1 LGNNKKKVAFIPLLL
16 LKQFTSTFKNSI
28 SMKKINIF
36 YCVVTMLSI
45 WITFTQCDKTPPENP
60 AFEPYAETSLDA
72 NAGNWKTY
80 LTIDSTKTTVP
91 TPDVAGSA
99 AYLTELDHLRSKMAA
114 ATSEEKELAVWWGG
128 NGVLRWH
135 EIARE
140 LAANYNVPPN
150 YVFDTTGTAVYPAL
164 VFDPANPDA
173 YPRVPFTNPPVAS
186 RMLALL
192 AVAQYDALVACWHRK
207 FQHNRLAPYKN
218 ATDIQPLIPANDLP
232 SYPSEDAVV
241 AAASREI
248 LKFIFPREVANVIA
262 KAEEHKNS
270 RLWAG
275 ANVQSDLSAG
285 DSLGRV
291 IALNVI
297 NEWAKKDK
305 MGAANA
311 QANYPNLKADALSRG
326 ITQLWT
332 SQDIPVRPPMLP
344 FFGNVKTWN
353 FDDAAKIALRPP
365 VPPQP
370 GTPAFEVALEELRGL
385 AKNRS
390 REEQRITT
398 FWADGAGS
406 YTPPGHWNRRAGEL
420 IYEKQFNEIRSARA
434 MALVNTALE
443 DAGITCWD
451 VKYFYLLPRPT
462 EIDPTVTTGT
472 GIPNFPAY
480 TSGHSTF
487 SAAGAEVLSYLFPD
501 HAGDL
506 LDMAKE
512 ASNSRIYGC
521 IHYRFDCEVG
531 LEVGKKV
538 GEYAVIRGRNDGSE

>member
-1 LGNNKKKVAFIPLLL
+1 MKRIPISYLLATL
-16 LKQFTSTFKNSI
+16 VGLMFGFS
-28 SMKKINIF
+28 
-36 YCVVTMLSI
+36 
-45 WITFTQCDKTPPENP
+45 QCDKNPPENAP
-60 AFEPYAETSLDA
+60 FEPYAETSLDP
-72 NAGNWKTY
+72 NAGNWKPY
-80 LTIDSTKTTVP
+80 LPLDSTKTAVP
-91 TPDVAGSA
+91 TPDAPGSA
-99 AYLTELDHLRSKMAA
+99 AYLSELDNLRSKMAA
-114 ATSEEKELAVWWGG
+114 ATLEQKDLAKWWGG

-150 YVFDTTGTAVYPAL
+150 YVYDSTGTAVYPPL

-173 YPRVPFTNPPVAS
+173 YPRVPFTNPPVTS

-207 FQHNRLAPYKN
+207 FQYNRLAPYKN
-218 ATDIQPLIPANDLP
+218 ATDIQPLIPGNDLP

-285 DSLGRV
+285 DSLGRIV
-291 IALNVI
+291 ALNVI

-311 QANYPNLKADALSRG
+311 QANYPNLKADANARG

-332 SQDIPVRPPMLP
+332 SRDIPVRPPMLP

-353 FDDAAKIALRPP
+353 FDDATKISLRPP

-370 GTPAFEVALEELRGL
+370 GSPELEKDLEELRKFS
-385 AKNRS
+385 KNRT
-390 REEQRITT
+390 REQQRITS

-462 EIDPTVTTGT
+462 EVDANVTTGT

-487 SAAGAEVLSYLFPD
+487 SAAGAEILSYLFPD
-501 HAGDL
+501 HATDL
-506 LDMAKE
+506 RAMAKE
-512 ASNSRIYGC
+512 ASESRIYGC
-521 IHYRFDCEVG
+521 IHYRVDCEVG

-538 GEYAVIRGRNDGSE
+538 GEFAVIRGRNDGSE